1 MDRGSTSMIIV
12 SFESASK
19 ECRYYVTDD
28 EVRVVH
34 TPPFADS
41 VTEGDVRW
49 DKGKLSLVSC
59 YWDY

>member
-1 MDRGSTSMIIV
+1 MLFSQNLTIASYK
-12 SFESASK
+12 SASK
-19 ECRYYVTDD
+19 ECRCYVADD

-49 DKGKLSLVSC
+49 DKGKLSLINC
-59 YWDY
+59 LRGY